1 MVDKDDA
8 KENTVN
14 GKKYQTPEKNAVMVN
29 GDDVNNSV
37 DQRRVVTKRYESI
50 ISLFTISLAKEMEI
64 ITDYDGLSCANVW
77 KFLKDLPK
85 VN

>member
-50 ISLFTISLAKEMEI
+50 ISLSLAKEMEI
-64 ITDYDGLSCANVW
+64 ITDYETDIS
-77 KFLKDLPK
+77 F
-85 VN
+85 

>member
-1 MVDKDDA
+1 
-8 KENTVN
+8 
-14 GKKYQTPEKNAVMVN
+14 MVN

-64 ITDYDGLSCANVW
+64 ITDYETDIS
-77 KFLKDLPK
+77 F
-85 VN
+85 